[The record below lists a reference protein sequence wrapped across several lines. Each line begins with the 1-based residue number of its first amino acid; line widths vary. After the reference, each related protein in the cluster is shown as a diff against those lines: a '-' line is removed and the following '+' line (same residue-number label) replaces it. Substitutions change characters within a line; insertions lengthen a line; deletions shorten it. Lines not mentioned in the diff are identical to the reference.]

1 MHFLKNFY
9 LKTLKYDLINKFSYK
24 NTKKLPEIKKII
36 LNFGCKNNDIKSI
49 ASSLLALELITAQ
62 RSNITLTKHSNVL
75 LKIRK
80 GNPTGCKVTLRK
92 KRLFGIFSKFLTEIF
107 SKLKNFE
114 GFSLPE
120 TMKKNSFSYEIR
132 DTFNFE
138 ELEAHYYLFNSLS
151 YLTISIVTNTNTKEE
166 LIFILKSLKFPF
178 SVKCKYN
185 SIGRV

>member
-1 MHFLKNFY
+1 MHFLRNFY
-9 LKTLKYDLINKFSYK
+9 IRTSKYDLINKFSYK

-49 ASSLLALELITAQ
+49 ASNLLALELITTQ
-62 RSNITLTKHSNVL
+62 RSNITLTKHSNIL

-92 KRLFGIFSKFLTEIF
+92 KRLFRILSKFLTETF
-107 SKLKNFE
+107 PKLKNFE
-114 GFSLPE
+114 GFNLSK
-120 TMKKNSFSYEIR
+120 TMKKNTFSYEIR

-138 ELEAHYYLFNSLS
+138 ELEVHYYLFNSLS
-151 YLTISIVTNTNTKEE
+151 YLNISIVTNTDTKEE

-178 SVKCKYN
+178 SIKCKYN